1 MSVSSYDPS
10 AATGPYEP
18 DTPPRAEDR
27 LDRLSAAL
35 EANEQALKVA
45 ADELLDA
52 EDERDS
58 AWRTAMLSDE
68 CPKTGVF
75 EGRRITVAE
84 RDAWVGEQ
92 IKTEERRVKEAQVK
106 AKAAEAQRRK
116 LEGQL
121 RAAQSITA
129 SVRESYRGTGRPSW

>member
-1 MSVSSYDPS
+1 MSTY
-10 AATGPYEP
+10 YEP
-18 DTPPRAEDR
+18 DSPPRSEER

-35 EANEQALKVA
+35 EANERALKEA

-52 EDERDS
+52 GDDRDS
-58 AWRTAMLSDE
+58 AWRMAILSDE
-68 CPKTGVF
+68 CPKTGVYN
-75 EGRRITVAE
+75 GRRITVAE

-92 IKTEERRVKEAQVK
+92 IKTEERRLKEAQIK
-106 AKAAEAQRRK
+106 MKAAEDQRRK

-129 SVRESYRGTGRPSW
+129 SVRESYRNTGRQPW